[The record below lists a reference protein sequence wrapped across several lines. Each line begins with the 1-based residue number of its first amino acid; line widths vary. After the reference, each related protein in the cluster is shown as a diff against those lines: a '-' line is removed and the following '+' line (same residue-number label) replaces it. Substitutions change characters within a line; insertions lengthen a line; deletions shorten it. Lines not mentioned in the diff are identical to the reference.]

1 MIQDK
6 GEEITLRSQEPW
18 AGSRECGK
26 CSVHTLRLSLL
37 SVWGDSESLC
47 LWATRS
53 DACVDHTS
61 YQCRQLRNGPQGS
74 TARTCRRKTCSFAL
88 CESGEATTKAG
99 PRGLHSLSG
108 EDDQRDPSTSSA
120 TRTQKPLLPFLF
132 SCLHNE
138 PLKKSI
144 PITLQALQ
152 TPRSLL
158 HLQAQHRARH
168 TEAWSTLR
176 KRPPLRSLLIAV
188 CAPFLEGTAWHHSLK
203 VAKPQKK
210 TLLKVTCKPRGKL
223 SSMSLQKIE
232 RSANILVFP

>member
-1 MIQDK
+1 MVSVLYICSASLYFQF
-6 GEEITLRSQEPW
+6 GETLP
-18 AGSRECGK
+18 
-26 CSVHTLRLSLL
+26 
-37 SVWGDSESLC
+37 ESLC

-74 TARTCRRKTCSFAL
+74 TARTCRGKTCSLAL

-108 EDDQRDPSTSSA
+108 EEYQRDPSTSSA
-120 TRTQKPLLPFLF
+120 TRTQKRLLPFLF

-152 TPRSLL
+152 TPFTTAPSGPAQSQARRSL
-158 HLQAQHRARH
+158 AH
-168 TEAWSTLR
+168 TWEEATSQVSPDSCLC
-176 KRPPLRSLLIAV
+176 SLLGGYSLAS
-188 CAPFLEGTAWHHSLK
+188 PPQSSPTPEENTSEGN
-203 VAKPQKK
+203 
-210 TLLKVTCKPRGKL
+210 
-223 SSMSLQKIE
+223 M
-232 RSANILVFP
+232 